1 MGKNCSW
8 GRLINCH
15 FQGEKCFWDR
25 LIWRTSWQ
33 VMWREWRSGHGLKV
47 VWWTGCN
54 SHLTGHYT
62 LVMSMYMVFRDHHSD
77 HSIFVTTLYLVF
89 QAGLKNCLCF
99 RHVTVF
105 NNSRLPILL
114 TIFSALYT
122 IFNMSMIFFYSFVVS
137 IVIQMQWRYYC
148 MPFYTATHYTDPC
161 TEVPLRIFL
170 TLHYTICHTIHTV
183 HSMTTYSTYN
193 HMNSHAPSAPT
204 FIITMTQSNNT
215 S

>member
-1 MGKNCSW
+1 MAFFLPFLRG
-8 GRLINCH
+8 GRVGGRMNCH
-15 FQGEKCFWDR
+15 FHGEKIVFRRGLLTVTFKGKKCFWDR

-54 SHLTGHYT
+54 SHLAGHYT

-89 QAGLKNCLCF
+89 QAGLKHCLCF

-122 IFNMSMIFFYSFVVS
+122 IFNMSMLFF
-137 IVIQMQWRYYC
+137 I
-148 MPFYTATHYTDPC
+148 
-161 TEVPLRIFL
+161 PLWWVL
-170 TLHYTICHTIHTV
+170 WYKCSEDTIHC
-183 HSMTTYSTYN
+183 HSTLRLTILILVPRSR
-193 HMNSHAPSAPT
+193 
-204 FIITMTQSNNT
+204 
-215 S
+215 